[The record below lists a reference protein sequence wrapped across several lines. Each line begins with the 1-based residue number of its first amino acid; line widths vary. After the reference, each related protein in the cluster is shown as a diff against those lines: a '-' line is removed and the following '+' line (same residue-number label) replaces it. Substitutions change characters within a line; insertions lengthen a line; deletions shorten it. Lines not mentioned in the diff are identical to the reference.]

1 MLLPDKLKGHVT
13 TNNDGSIDLM
23 GGHDPYEEARN
34 RTFTY
39 KEGTTSDDLINYI
52 KSGIGGNQSHAG
64 SILNDML
71 AEWDKGNE
79 GSYGHYT
86 SRLMTSNMFDEATNL
101 ADIMGSLYKDGYSQ
115 DELARMI
122 SEGKGVQH
130 SGGQTGAQQIL
141 AGHGNNGSPTQAQQ
155 AFGGQGAQ
163 GSNPLWSGM
172 LDRKASNM
180 TAPQG
185 LQQQQ
190 QPNGMLSALDLLKR
204 R

>member
-1 MLLPDKLKGHVT
+1 MLLPDKLKGNVT
-13 TNNDGSIDLM
+13 TNADGSIDLM

-64 SILNDML
+64 NILNDML
-71 AEWDKGNE
+71 AAWDKGDE

-130 SGGQTGAQQIL
+130 NGGQTGAQQIL
-141 AGHGNNGSPTQAQQ
+141 AGHGNNGALTQAQQ
-155 AFGGQGAQ
+155 AFGGQ

-172 LDRKASNM
+172 LDRKASPM
-180 TAPQG
+180 QPTQG
-185 LQQQQ
+185 MQQQ

>member
-1 MLLPDKLKGHVT
+1 
-13 TNNDGSIDLM
+13 M

-52 KSGIGGNQSHAG
+52 KNGIGGNQSHAG
-64 SILNDML
+64 NILNDML
-71 AEWDKGNE
+71 AAWDKGDE

-130 SGGQTGAQQIL
+130 NGGQTGAQQIL
-141 AGHGNNGSPTQAQQ
+141 AGYGNNGSPTQAQQ
-155 AFGGQGAQ
+155 AFGGQ

-185 LQQQQ
+185 MQQQ
-190 QPNGMLSALDLLKR
+190 QPNGMLSALGRLR
-204 R
+204 GR